1 MPTCL
6 LAKHEQGLIA
16 EARAQLQALKGGHR
30 SKEYNDFMLPRCR
43 PIVEAIGHRVAYEAA
58 CAAGVPEC
66 ILAVYESEVVNMDI
80 GWYIEN
86 GEVTRLS
93 LWEKENAALNGV
105 LTSAETMIH
114 DMAAGIRNTAPI
126 VSQETYSAFVES
138 LPSLTGEASY
148 SLHPEC
154 AID

>member
-16 EARAQLQALKGGHR
+16 EAMAQLQTLKGGHR
-30 SKEYNDFMLPRCR
+30 SKDYNDFMIPRCR

-66 ILAVYESEVVNMDI
+66 ILTVYECEVVKMDI

-86 GEVTRLS
+86 GEVTRSS
-93 LWEKENAALNGV
+93 LWEKENAALNEV
-105 LTSAETMIH
+105 LASAETMIQ
-114 DMAAGIRNTAPI
+114 DMGAGIRTTAPI
-126 VSQETYSAFVES
+126 VSQEKYSSFVDS
-138 LPSLTGEASY
+138 LPSLSGEASY
-148 SLHPEC
+148 SLQTE
-154 AID
+154 